1 MRYILAGLMLIVCYG
16 IYVIVR
22 DMNRFIIVPY
32 EVKSKKIKKKYT
44 VVMLSDLHN
53 KSYGRQ
59 NEKLAKAIADCHPD
73 CIVTAGDM
81 YTSKA
86 GTGFD
91 NALALLGA
99 LSEQFPVYVANGNHE
114 HKTSDHPDAFGHMYE
129 KYTRRLRALG
139 IDRKSVV

>member
-59 NEKLAKAIADCHPD
+59 NEKLAKAIAD
-73 CIVTAGDM
+73 
-81 YTSKA
+81 
-86 GTGFD
+86 
-91 NALALLGA
+91 
-99 LSEQFPVYVANGNHE
+99 
-114 HKTSDHPDAFGHMYE
+114 
-129 KYTRRLRALG
+129 
-139 IDRKSVV
+139 